1 MKTNSKLLLVLL
13 QSCAFVPL
21 FSSESHSGSRS
32 RSSFD
37 LEASYSDL
45 REGRAFPRSRGFAYQ
60 ASTLQKRMP
69 NLSTKMGLPQSA
81 QKKATRYAVIPVRRP
96 EVSNPPPN
104 SPEPLEVVD
113 QDSTPRMKTDEFVAI
128 LSRIDDNFDNALRGC
143 IKRYLYQ
150 AYPAFINVTVKEF
163 CEIMKKNP
171 SSMQASMEE
180 YINHVLMNHEHFQY
194 ITRGNRPPRQ
204 TLGVY
209 SYAQAAVNDDD
220 GIINKVKRNVMD
232 EMFSWINVFFNV
244 NEKVTS
250 NIEIFLDRLL
260 EEFSDRITEVT
271 FDLLNQSE
279 YLDQPS
285 GFLGNFNLFKG
296 VSKETKSQIANRLKG
311 TICGVIESQLGSNF
325 IDNVKGLAKSVC
337 RAVVE
342 REDAMDTL

>member
-1 MKTNSKLLLVLL
+1 MKTKSKLSLVLL
-13 QSCAFVPL
+13 QSCIFVPL
-21 FSSESHSGSRS
+21 FSSESHSGSQS
-32 RSSFD
+32 GSSFSPK
-37 LEASYSDL
+37 ASYRDFHES
-45 REGRAFPRSRGFAYQ
+45 RTFPQPYGFASQ

-69 NLSTKMGLPQSA
+69 SLSTKMGLPQSA
-81 QKKATRYAVIPVRRP
+81 QKKATRYAVIPARRL
-96 EVSNPPPN
+96 EVSNPPN
-104 SPEPLEVVD
+104 TPEPLEVVD
-113 QDSTPRMKTDEFVAI
+113 QDSTPRMKTDEFVAM
-128 LSRIDDNFDNALRGC
+128 LPRIESNFVQALCGC
-143 IKRYLYQ
+143 IKKHLYQ

-163 CEIMKKNP
+163 CKIMKENP
-171 SSMQASMEE
+171 SSIKVSIEE
-180 YINHVLMNHEHFQY
+180 YMSHALMDHEHFQY
-194 ITRGNRPPRQ
+194 ITRGNRSPRQ

-244 NEKVTS
+244 NEGVLL
-250 NIEIFLDRLL
+250 NIEDFLDRLL
-260 EEFSDRITEVT
+260 EELSERITEAT

-279 YLDQPS
+279 YLDQS
-285 GFLGNFNLFKG
+285 GGFLRNFDFLKG

-325 IDNVKGLAKSVC
+325 IDNVNGLAKSVC